1 MALVHGERPGC
12 RGQLHFFSES
22 QTDLPVITFT
32 ALPKLWSK
40 PGTGWSF
47 HTQLCQFN
55 KRAEGEGG
63 MGALFYFWG
72 GMEHPK
78 SCSGIRWIFM
88 DAVAKRD
95 SMVPILCG
103 NSDSDLP

>member
-1 MALVHGERPGC
+1 
-12 RGQLHFFSES
+12 
-22 QTDLPVITFT
+22 
-32 ALPKLWSK
+32 
-40 PGTGWSF
+40 
-47 HTQLCQFN
+47 
-55 KRAEGEGG
+55 

-88 DAVAKRD
+88 DAVARRD